1 MKRFFAVIGL
11 GRFGYSVAET
21 LINKGCE
28 VLAIDRDEEKIQA
41 ISDIATF
48 AVQCDATDERAL
60 KAVSAQN
67 VDVAVV
73 SIGENIE
80 ASILIV
86 QTLKEM
92 GIESIVAKAVAPIQG
107 KILKNLGVNEVIY
120 PERDTAI
127 RLAHRLIS
135 PNVLE
140 YLELAPG
147 YSIEEVSVS
156 DKLSGLSIGESK
168 IRQQHNLNIIGIKKQ
183 VTRMVKGRMMV
194 GESFNFTPSPDE
206 IIEKGDVLVLIGRE
220 EDFDKFS
227 DAEDDKE

>member
-1 MKRFFAVIGL
+1 MKRQFAVIGL

-21 LINKGCE
+21 LVRKGCE
-28 VLAIDRDEEKIQA
+28 VLAIDTDEAKIQA
-41 ISDIATF
+41 ISDLATF

-60 KAVSAQN
+60 KAVSTQN

-92 GIESIVAKAVAPIQG
+92 GVKHVIAKAVTSTHG
-107 KILKNLGVNEVIY
+107 KILANLGVSEVIY
-120 PERDTAI
+120 PERDAAV

-147 YSIEEVSVS
+147 YSIEEVALPEHLAGQTLQEARIS
-156 DKLSGLSIGESK
+156 EQY
-168 IRQQHNLNIIGIKKQ
+168 RLNVIGIKKT
-183 VTRMVKGRMMV
+183 VTRMIKGRMV
-194 GESFNFTPSPDE
+194 KEEVFNFTPTSDDT
-206 IIEKGDVLVLIGRE
+206 IEKGDVLVVIGKE
-220 EDFDKFS
+220 EDLDRFCQD
-227 DAEDDKE
+227 

>member
-1 MKRFFAVIGL
+1 MKRLFAVIGL

-21 LINKGCE
+21 LLKKGCE

-41 ISDIATF
+41 ISEIATF

-60 KAVSAQN
+60 KDVSTQN

-73 SIGENIE
+73 SIGENVE
-80 ASILIV
+80 ASVLIV
-86 QTLKEM
+86 QTLKDM
-92 GIESIVAKAVAPIQG
+92 GVKSIVAKAVAPIQG

-147 YSIEEVSVS
+147 YSIEEVSVPEQF
-156 DKLSGLSIGESK
+156 SGLSLREAK
-168 IRQQHNLNIIGIKKQ
+168 IQDKHNLNIIGIKKQ
-183 VTRMVKGRMMV
+183 VSRMVQGRMMK
-194 GESFNFTPSPDE
+194 GETFNFTPLPDDV
-206 IIEKGDVLVLIGRE
+206 IEKGDVLVMIGKEVDLDR
-220 EDFDKFS
+220 FS
-227 DAEDDKE
+227 GAE

>member
-1 MKRFFAVIGL
+1 MKRLFTVIGL
-11 GRFGYSVAET
+11 GRFGYSVAQT
-21 LINKGCE
+21 LVAKGGE
-28 VLAIDRDEEKIQA
+28 VLAIDKDEEKIQA

-92 GIESIVAKAVAPIQG
+92 GVKSIVAKAVASIQG
-107 KILKNLGVNEVIY
+107 KILKNLGVDEVIY
-120 PERDTAI
+120 PERDAAI
-127 RLAHRLIS
+127 RLAHRLVS
-135 PNVLE
+135 PSVLE

-147 YSIEEVSVS
+147 YSVEEVSVS
-156 DKLSGLSIGESK
+156 ENLSGLSLEDVKLRG
-168 IRQQHNLNIIGIKKQ
+168 QHNLNVIGIKKQ
-183 VTRMVKGRMMV
+183 VTRMVKGRMMK
-194 GESFNFTPSPDE
+194 EETFNFTPKPNDV
-206 IIEKGDVLVLIGRE
+206 IEKGDVLVMIGRE
-220 EDFDKFS
+220 EDLDRFCNS
-227 DAEDDKE
+227 V